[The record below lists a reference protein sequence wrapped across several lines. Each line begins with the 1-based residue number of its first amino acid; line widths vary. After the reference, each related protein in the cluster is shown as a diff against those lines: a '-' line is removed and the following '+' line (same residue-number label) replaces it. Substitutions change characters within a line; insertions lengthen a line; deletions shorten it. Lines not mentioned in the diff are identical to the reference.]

1 MSGRSRKEPLAR
13 PEDAVGQPP
22 EGQEPGARLY
32 FEHSPLPMW
41 VYDLDSLRLLDVN
54 RAALEQYGYSRDEFL
69 QLTIRDL
76 RPPEDVPLLEQ
87 RLRTVKSGA
96 ETRPVAWRHRRK
108 NGATALVRVASRAL
122 EFQGR
127 PARLVVAEEIP
138 FAPSTEQVL
147 EREPHFVSAVLDTI
161 GSLVAVFDRQGHI
174 TRFNRACEV
183 TTGYSADEVRGR
195 SFWDLLLLP
204 GEVETVR
211 GVFTDLLAGHAPGP
225 VEHHW
230 LTKQGTP
237 RLLTWAMTVL
247 RDTAG
252 EPEHIIAMGIDVT
265 EHRRAEQALRESREQ
280 YRFFLQQTT
289 EGVWR
294 AQIDPPLPVDAP
306 EQVQIEHCASHAYL
320 IEVNDAMVRM
330 YGCRD
335 ESELIGARFGSTFD
349 MADPHTQ
356 EFFRA
361 FIRAGYRTSDLESRE
376 FDHRGTPHRFVNHMV
391 GIVQAGRLTGIWG
404 TQRDVTER
412 QEAEEAVRAARD
424 HLKALVDAS
433 PLSIV
438 GVDAVGVVLSWNR
451 AAEDTFGWTAAEA
464 IGHRLINVP
473 QDKQGEFEALLARVL
488 GEHPFTSYETQRLR
502 KDGSRIDVSISTA
515 ALHDARGRPIGSVA
529 IYLDVTGRK
538 RAEEQLQLSQ
548 EQFRQAQKMEA
559 VGRLAGGIAH
569 DFNNLLTAI
578 LSYSEL
584 ALTDLRPADP
594 IREDIEQIRQAG
606 LRAAE
611 LTKQL
616 LAFSRRQLFQ
626 VRSLSLND
634 VVIHTERMLH
644 PLMGDDVE
652 IRLGLS
658 PTLPHTRADAGQLE
672 QVLLNLAVNAR
683 DAMPSGGT
691 LTLTTAAAEV
701 SEAAAA
707 RWGHLVAGPYVTL
720 TVQDTGTGMSPE
732 VQERIFEPFF
742 TTKGPGQGT
751 GLGLSTVYGIVKQSG
766 GHIFVSSEPGGGS
779 TFTIYLPAS
788 APGPEPDAAE
798 SEPAR
803 AAVQATAETVLL
815 VEDEDLVRQL
825 TREILLRNG
834 YVVLEAADG
843 AEALRV
849 VTQYEGEIDLMVT
862 DVVMPRMSGNELVG
876 HARPLRPDMRVLYV
890 SGYSEEAIA
899 RQGKLTEGVE
909 LLSKPFT
916 PGVLT
921 AKIRQILDRT
931 S

>member
-1 MSGRSRKEPLAR
+1 MSGRSRKVPLAR
-13 PEDAVGQPP
+13 
-22 EGQEPGARLY
+22 
-32 FEHSPLPMW
+32 
-41 VYDLDSLRLLDVN
+41 LDDV
-54 RAALEQYGYSRDEFL
+54 A
-69 QLTIRDL
+69 
-76 RPPEDVPLLEQ
+76 
-87 RLRTVKSGA
+87 
-96 ETRPVAWRHRRK
+96 
-108 NGATALVRVASRAL
+108 
-122 EFQGR
+122 
-127 PARLVVAEEIP
+127 
-138 FAPSTEQVL
+138 EQVL

-161 GSLVAVFDRQGHI
+161 PALVAMFDREGRV
-174 TRFNRACEV
+174 TRFNRACEIA
-183 TTGYSADEVRGR
+183 TGYSADEVCGR

-204 GEVETVR
+204 EEVETVR
-211 GVFTDLLAGHAPGP
+211 GVFADLLAGEAPGT

-230 LTKQGTP
+230 LTKQGTR
-237 RLLTWAMTVL
+237 RLLTWAITLL
-247 RDTAG
+247 RDTEG
-252 EPEHIIAMGIDVT
+252 EPEHFIAMGIDVT
-265 EHRRAEQALRESREQ
+265 ERRRAEQELRDSREQ

-294 AQIDPPLPVDAP
+294 AEVDPPLPVDAP
-306 EQVQIEHCASHAYL
+306 EQAQIEHCANQAYL
-320 IEVNDAMVRM
+320 VEVNDAMVRM
-330 YGCRD
+330 YGGRD
-335 ESELIGARFGSTFD
+335 ASELIGARFGSTFE
-349 MADPHTQ
+349 MADPRTQ
-356 EFFRA
+356 EFLRG
-361 FIRAGYRTSDLESRE
+361 FIRGGYRTSDLESRE
-376 FDHRGTPHRFVNHMV
+376 FDRHGTPRRFVNHMV
-391 GIVQAGRLTGIWG
+391 GVVEQGRLIGIWG

-412 QEAEEAVRAARD
+412 LEAEEAVRAARD

-433 PLSIV
+433 PLPIV
-438 GVDAVGVVLSWNR
+438 GVDSVGVVLSWNR
-451 AAEDTFGWTAAEA
+451 AAEDTFGWPADEA
-464 IGHRLINVP
+464 IGHRLINIP
-473 QDKQGEFEALLARVL
+473 PDKQSEFDALLARVL
-488 GEHPFTSYETQRLR
+488 SGHPFTSYETQRLR

-515 ALHDARGRPIGSVA
+515 ALHDAGGRPIGSVA
-529 IYLDVTGRK
+529 IYLDVTERK
-538 RAEEQLQLSQ
+538 RAEGQLRLTQ

-584 ALTDLRPADP
+584 ALTDLRAGDP
-594 IREDIEQIRQAG
+594 IREDIQQIREAG

-611 LTKQL
+611 LTRQL

-634 VVIHTERMLH
+634 VVIHSERMLQ

-658 PTLPHTRADAGQLE
+658 PTLAHTRADAGQLE

-691 LTLTTAAAEV
+691 LTLTTATVEV
-701 SEAAAA
+701 GDDAAA
-707 RWGHLVAGPYVTL
+707 RWGHLVPGAYVTL
-720 TVQDTGTGMSPE
+720 SVQDTGTGMSPE

-788 APGPEPDAAE
+788 APAPEPAPAE
-798 SEPAR
+798 PPGQEAQGTS
-803 AAVQATAETVLL
+803 ETVLL

-834 YVVLEAADG
+834 YRVLEAADG

-876 HARPLRPDMRVLYV
+876 HARPLRPGMRVLYV

-899 RQGKLTEGVE
+899 RHGQLTEGIE

-921 AKIRQILDRT
+921 AKVRQILDRT
-931 S
+931 P

>member
-1 MSGRSRKEPLAR
+1 MSGRSRKGRLAR
-13 PEDAVGQPP
+13 LEDAVAHPAAGPD
-22 EGQEPGARLY
+22 PGARLY

-41 VYDLDSLRLLDVN
+41 VYDIDTLRPLDVN
-54 RAALEQYGYSRDEFL
+54 PAALEQYGYSRDEFL

-87 RLRTVKSGA
+87 RLQIVKSGA
-96 ETRPVAWRHRRK
+96 EIRPVAWRHRRK
-108 NGATALVRVASRAL
+108 NGSTALVRVVSRAL

-138 FAPSTEQVL
+138 VAPSAEQVL
-147 EREPHFVSAVLDTI
+147 EREPQFVSAVLDTI
-161 GSLVAVFDRQGHI
+161 GALVAIFDREGHI

-195 SFWDLLLLP
+195 SFWDLLLP
-204 GEVETVR
+204 PEEVETVR
-211 GVFTDLLAGHAPGP
+211 GVVADLLAGGSSGTL
-225 VEHHW
+225 EHHW
-230 LTKQGTP
+230 LTRQGTR
-237 RLLTWAMTVL
+237 RLLTWAITIL
-247 RDTAG
+247 RDGEG
-252 EPEHIIAMGIDVT
+252 EPEHIVAMGIDVT
-265 EHRRAEQALRESREQ
+265 EQRRAERALRESREQ

-294 AQIDPPLPVDAP
+294 AEVNPPLPVDTP
-306 EQVQIEHCASHAYL
+306 EQMQIEHCANHAYL
-320 IEVNDAMVRM
+320 VEVNDAMVRM
-330 YGCRD
+330 YGCGD
-335 ESELIGARFGSTFD
+335 ASELIGGRFGSTFD
-349 MADPHTQ
+349 MADPRTQ
-356 EFFRA
+356 EFLSG
-361 FIRAGYRTSDLESRE
+361 FIRSGYRTSDLESRE
-376 FDHRGTPHRFVNHMV
+376 FDRGGAPRRFVNHMV
-391 GIVQAGRLTGIWG
+391 GVVEQGRLTGIWG

-412 QEAEEAVRAARD
+412 LEAEEAVRAARD

-433 PLSIV
+433 PLPIV
-438 GVDAVGVVLSWNR
+438 GVDSAGVVLSWNQ
-451 AAEDTFGWTAAEA
+451 AAEDIFGWTADEV
-464 IGHRLINVP
+464 IGHRLINIP
-473 QDKQGEFEALLARVL
+473 PDKQSEFEDLLAGVL
-488 GEHPFTSYETQRLR
+488 GEHPCTSYETQRLR

-529 IYLDVTGRK
+529 IYLDVTERK
-538 RAEEQLQLSQ
+538 RAEELLQLSQ
-548 EQFRQAQKMEA
+548 EQLRQAQKMEA

-578 LSYSEL
+578 LSYSEI
-584 ALTDLRPADP
+584 ALTDLRPGDPVRADIQQ
-594 IREDIEQIRQAG
+594 IREAG
-606 LRAAE
+606 ERAAE

-634 VVIHTERMLH
+634 VVIHAERMLQ

-658 PTLPHTRADAGQLE
+658 QTLAHTRADAGQLE

-691 LTLTTAAAEV
+691 LSLTTASIEV
-701 SEAAAA
+701 SEEAAA
-707 RWGHLVAGPYVTL
+707 RWGHLVPGSYVTL
-720 TVQDTGTGMSPE
+720 TVQDTGSGMSPE

-742 TTKGPGQGT
+742 TTKGAGQGT
-751 GLGLSTVYGIVKQSG
+751 GLGLSTVYGIVKQTG

-779 TFTIYLPAS
+779 TFTIHLPAS
-788 APGPEPDAAE
+788 APATEPPPAE
-798 SEPAR
+798 SGGT
-803 AAVQATAETVLL
+803 AVPGTTETVLL

-834 YVVLEAADG
+834 FRVLEAADG
-843 AEALRV
+843 AEALRLV
-849 VTQYEGEIDLMVT
+849 RQYDGQIDLMVT

-899 RQGKLTEGVE
+899 RHGQLTEGVE

-931 S
+931 T

>member
-1 MSGRSRKEPLAR
+1 MSGRSRKGPLAR
-13 PEDAVGQPP
+13 VEDMGGDPAA
-22 EGQEPGARLY
+22 EHEPGARLY

-41 VYDLDSLRLLDVN
+41 VYDLETLRLLDVN
-54 RAALEQYGYSRDEFL
+54 RAAVEQYGYTRDEFL
-69 QLTIRDL
+69 QLTLRDL

-87 RLRTVKSGA
+87 RLQTVKSGA
-96 ETRPVAWRHRRK
+96 EIHPVAWRHRRK
-108 NGATALVRVASRAL
+108 NGTMTLVRVASRAM

-138 FAPSTEQVL
+138 FAPKAEQVL
-147 EREPHFVSAVLDTI
+147 EREPHFVSAVLDTVPA
-161 GSLVAVFDRQGHI
+161 LVAVFDREGRI
-174 TRFNRACEV
+174 TRFNRACEI

-195 SFWDLLLLP
+195 PFWDLLLLP
-204 GEVETVR
+204 EEMETVR
-211 GVFTDLLAGHAPGP
+211 GVFADLLAGQTPGT

-230 LTKQGTP
+230 VTKQGT
-237 RLLTWAMTVL
+237 RRFLTWATTLL
-247 RDTAG
+247 RDSEG

-265 EHRRAEQALRESREQ
+265 EHRRAEQALRDSREQ
-280 YRFFLQQTT
+280 YRFFIQQTT
-289 EGVWR
+289 EGVWC
-294 AQIDPPLPVDAP
+294 AEVDPPLPVDAP
-306 EQVQIEHCASHAYL
+306 EQVQIAHCANHAYL
-320 IEVNDAMVRM
+320 VEVNDAMVRM

-335 ESELIGARFGSTFD
+335 ASEHIGARLGSTFD
-349 MADPHTQ
+349 MADPRTQ
-356 EFFRA
+356 EFFRG
-361 FIRAGYRTSDLESRE
+361 FIQGGYRTGDLESRE
-376 FDHRGTPHRFVNHMV
+376 FDLHGTPRRFVNHMV
-391 GIVQAGRLTGIWG
+391 GVVEERRLTRIWG
-404 TQRDVTER
+404 TQHDVTER
-412 QEAEEAVRAARD
+412 QGAEEAVRAARD

-433 PLSIV
+433 PLAIV

-451 AAEDTFGWTAAEA
+451 AAEDTFGWTADEA

-473 QDKQGEFEALLARVL
+473 LDKQGEFEALLARVL

-529 IYLDVTGRK
+529 IYADVTERK

-584 ALTDLRPADP
+584 ALTDLRPGDP
-594 IREDIEQIRQAG
+594 IREDIQQIREAG

-634 VVIHTERMLH
+634 VVIHTERMLQ

-658 PTLPHTRADAGQLE
+658 PTLAHTRADAGQLE

-691 LTLTTAAAEV
+691 LTLTTATVKLAED
-701 SEAAAA
+701 AAA
-707 RWGHLVAGPYVTL
+707 RWGHLAPGAYVTL
-720 TVQDTGTGMSPE
+720 SVQDTGTGMSPE

-779 TFTIYLPAS
+779 LFTIYLPAS
-788 APGPEPDAAE
+788 APAPEPAPAE
-798 SEPAR
+798 PSG
-803 AAVQATAETVLL
+803 AAVQGTSETVLL

-834 YVVLEAADG
+834 YRVLEAADG
-843 AEALRV
+843 VEALRV
-849 VTQYEGEIDLMVT
+849 VTQYQGEIDLMVT

-876 HARPLRPDMRVLYV
+876 HARPLRPGMRVLYV

-899 RQGKLTEGVE
+899 RHGQLTEGIE

-916 PGVLT
+916 PGILT

>member
-1 MSGRSRKEPLAR
+1 MSGGSRKGPLSR
-13 PEDAVGQPP
+13 L
-22 EGQEPGARLY
+22 EGAAADPDPGARLY

-41 VYDLDSLRLLDVN
+41 VYDVDTLRLLDVN
-54 RAALEQYGYSRDEFL
+54 HAALEQYGYGRDEFL

-87 RLRTVKSGA
+87 RLRMVKSGG
-96 ETRPVAWRHRRK
+96 ELPPVAWRHRRK
-108 NGATALVRVASRAL
+108 NGSTALVRVVSRAMEL
-122 EFQGR
+122 GGR
-127 PARLVVAEEIP
+127 PVRLVVAEEIP
-138 FAPSTEQVL
+138 VAPSAEQVL
-147 EREPHFVSAVLDTI
+147 EREPQFVSAVLDTI
-161 GSLVAVFDRQGHI
+161 GALVAIFDREGHI
-174 TRFNRACEV
+174 TRFNRACEA

-204 GEVETVR
+204 EEVETVR
-211 GVFTDLLAGHAPGP
+211 GVLADVLAGRSSGT

-230 LTKQGTP
+230 LTKQRER
-237 RLLTWAMTVL
+237 RLLTWAITIL
-247 RDTAG
+247 RDGAG
-252 EPEHIIAMGIDVT
+252 EPEHIVAMGIDVT
-265 EHRRAEQALRESREQ
+265 EQRRAEQALRQNRERYQ
-280 YRFFLQQTT
+280 FFLQQTS

-294 AQIDPPLPVDAP
+294 AEVDPPLPVDTP
-306 EQVQIEHCASHAYL
+306 EPLQIEHCANHAHL
-320 IEVNDAMVRM
+320 VEVNDAMVRM
-330 YGCRD
+330 YGCGD
-335 ESELIGARFGSTFD
+335 AGELIGARFGSTFD

-356 EFFRA
+356 EFLSR
-361 FIRAGYRTSDLESRE
+361 FIRGGYRTSDLESRE
-376 FDHRGTPHRFVNHMV
+376 FDRRGTPRRFVNHMV
-391 GIVQAGRLTGIWG
+391 GVVEQGRLTGIWG

-412 QEAEEAVRAARD
+412 LEADEAVRAARD

-433 PLSIV
+433 PLPIV
-438 GVDAVGVVLSWNR
+438 GVDATGIVLSWNQ
-451 AAEDTFGWTAAEA
+451 AAEDIFGWTADEV
-464 IGHRLINVP
+464 IGHRLINIP
-473 QDKQGEFEALLARVL
+473 PDKQSEFDELLGRVL
-488 GEHPFTSYETQRLR
+488 SEHPFTSYETQRLR
-502 KDGSRIDVSISTA
+502 KDGTLIDVSISTA

-529 IYLDVTGRK
+529 IYLDVTERK

-578 LSYSEL
+578 LSYSEMAL
-584 ALTDLRPADP
+584 ADLRPEDP
-594 IREDIEQIRQAG
+594 IREDIQQIREAG
-606 LRAAE
+606 ERAAE

-634 VVIHTERMLH
+634 VVIHAERMLQ
-644 PLMGDDVE
+644 PLMGDGVE

-658 PTLPHTRADAGQLE
+658 PTLAHTRADAGQLE
-672 QVLLNLAVNAR
+672 QVLLNLAVNAH

-691 LTLTTAAAEV
+691 LTLATASVEV
-701 SEAAAA
+701 SEDAAA
-707 RWGHLVAGPYVTL
+707 RWGHLVPGPYVTL
-720 TVQDTGTGMSPE
+720 SVQDTGSGMSPE

-751 GLGLSTVYGIVKQSG
+751 GLGLSTVYGIVKQTG

-788 APGPEPDAAE
+788 APVTEPVPAE
-798 SEPAR
+798 PPGHAGQGTS
-803 AAVQATAETVLL
+803 ETVLL

-834 YVVLEAADG
+834 YRVLEAADG
-843 AEALRV
+843 AEALRLV
-849 VTQYEGEIDLMVT
+849 SQYDGQIDLMVT

-899 RQGKLTEGVE
+899 RHGQLTEGVE

-931 S
+931 T